1 MSRFLF
7 RLSLVLAALA
17 AILISAMNRAPVAI
31 ELAFLELRSPLGLA
45 LVVAFVIGL
54 LAGLTWRIA
63 WIAELLRER
72 GRLRRALRIAE
83 AKVRAD
89 AAVPN
94 DAH

>member
-1 MSRFLF
+1 MSRLIF

-17 AILISAMNRAPVAI
+17 AILISAMNREPVAI
-31 ELAFLELRSPLGLA
+31 ELAFLELHSTVGLA

-54 LAGLTWRIA
+54 LAGLTWRSA

-83 AKVRAD
+83 EKVRAE
-89 AAVPN
+89 AVVPR